1 MIAGTDSS
9 TRFLRARSVFKSAVA
24 IPFFL
29 VGCATA
35 PSFRPTGVVSA
46 GIDTCQRIVS
56 DRTEVS
62 SLRAL
67 IEATLHP
74 SRSESVS
81 FRYGVVSKEPGL
93 LRIDVLPLEGAYTLG
108 MIVVRPEGATVI
120 DTQEQKF
127 SEATDA
133 EDLLQRFLG
142 LRGLTPS
149 VIQALVTRQVPE
161 LRCEEVAV
169 YRSAN
174 MTSTLV
180 DTRHHVAWEI
190 DTTSRLV
197 QAVQLLDVDNE
208 RVEAR
213 AEIVGTAQQNPEIR
227 FSVYV
232 PISTSAEMAVR
243 KLSLN
248 PPVSDQL
255 FHVQV
260 PRGYQRED

>member
-1 MIAGTDSS
+1 MIGSHYS
-9 TRFLRARSVFKSAVA
+9 RRFGRVSSVFMGLVTM
-24 IPFFL
+24 PLML

-35 PSFRPTGVVSA
+35 PMFKPTGVASA
-46 GIDTCQRIVS
+46 GIEACQRIVAG
-56 DRTEVS
+56 RTELS
-62 SLRAL
+62 SIRAL

-81 FRYGVVSKEPGL
+81 FRYGVVSKEPGR

-108 MIVVRPEGATVI
+108 MIVVRPGGATVI
-120 DTQEQKF
+120 DTQQQIY

-133 EDLLQRFLG
+133 DDLLQRFLG

-149 VIQALVTRQVPE
+149 VVQALVTRQVPK

-169 YRSAN
+169 YSSEN
-174 MTSTLV
+174 STYTLV
-180 DTRHHVAWEI
+180 DRRHHVAWEI
-190 DTTSRLV
+190 DDTSGLV

-213 AEIVGTAQQNPEIR
+213 AEIRATPQQSPEIHLAV
-227 FSVYV
+227 FV
-232 PISTSAEMAVR
+232 PVSTSADMVVR

-248 PPVSDQL
+248 SPVTDEL
-255 FHVQV
+255 FDIPI
-260 PRGYQRED
+260 PRGYRREE

>member
-1 MIAGTDSS
+1 MMVGLQ
-9 TRFLRARSVFKSAVA
+9 RFIRCGRVCMGLVATAVM
-24 IPFFL
+24 L

-35 PSFRPTGVVSA
+35 PTFKPSGVASA
-46 GIDTCQRIVS
+46 GIEACQQVVAG
-56 DRTEVS
+56 RTELS

-74 SRSESVS
+74 SRTESVS
-81 FRYGVVSKEPGL
+81 FRYGVVSKQPGL

-120 DTQEQKF
+120 DTQEQKY
-127 SEATDA
+127 SEATEAD
-133 EDLLQRFLG
+133 DLLQRFLG

-149 VIQALVTRQVPE
+149 VIQALVTRQVPK

-169 YRSAN
+169 YRAAN
-174 MTSTLV
+174 TTYTFV

-190 DTTSRLV
+190 DATSRLIE
-197 QAVQLLDVDNE
+197 AVQLLDVDNE

-213 AEIVGTAQQNPEIR
+213 AEIAVTAQQNPEIR

-232 PISTSAEMAVR
+232 PISTSAEMVVR

-255 FHVQV
+255 FNVQV
-260 PRGYQRED
+260 PRGYQRDD